1 MFSCLADSPA
11 LRTGVEKMG
20 NILFDFSF
28 HPFPCNLIAGIRGDL
43 QSYYKLYVLLKK
55 LRHFVFVLI

>member
-1 MFSCLADSPA
+1 
-11 LRTGVEKMG
+11 MG

-28 HPFPCNLIAGIRGDL
+28 HPFPCNLIEDIMGDL
-43 QSYYKLYVLLKK
+43 RSYYKLYGFLKQ

>member
-1 MFSCLADSPA
+1 
-11 LRTGVEKMG
+11 MG

-28 HPFPCNLIAGIRGDL
+28 HPFPCNLIAGIMGDL

-55 LRHFVFVLI
+55 LRHFVFAVI